1 MNGSTYV
8 GSLPIVENYCRDATS
23 SNQLTLLNRFLPCLN
38 RTCLLIASVPLQDS
52 APSLHWRIQ
61 GKQASRPPDENR
73 TQRTAKSRLPLR
85 ASLASALFLPQSES
99 DRDRDRMKSLGPRLS
114 ARAASSSA
122 SRARSLARSLWSSLA
137 LRRTSQLVAGGRLR
151 REHVTLESSWKEGR
165 RSLTFL
171 TQNGSTTDDW
181 GNGARL
187 LRGPF
192 RSEERRSPLYTLP
205 TK

>member
-1 MNGSTYV
+1 MALRKFLANG
-8 GSLPIVENYCRDATS
+8 GKPIVATS
-23 SNQLTLLNRFLPCLN
+23 SNQVTLLNRFLPCLN

-85 ASLASALFLPQSES
+85 ASLASALFLPQPES

-114 ARAASSSA
+114 CPRSQRVPPPLALV
-122 SRARSLARSLWSSLA
+122 RSLAPSLRSSLA

-181 GNGARL
+181 GNGERL

-192 RSEERRSPLYTLP
+192 LSGERRSPLYTLP